1 MYKIPVWLVNILGL
15 CVVAVVGFLD
25 GITGSDYS
33 FSVFYFVTVAFVAWY
48 TGRKS
53 AILIALSGSAA
64 WAIADIVAK
73 RYHENLLALL
83 WNDVVKLSLLLF
95 GAYVISEIKY
105 RLNYEEKLARND
117 QLTGIANRRRF
128 REVADDEIMRSHRYH
143 DPFTVIYL
151 DIDNFKTVNDTQGHS
166 EGDRLLCQVALTLT
180 SAVRESDTV
189 ARLGGDEFGLLLP
202 ETDGD
207 AAVMVATKIST
218 DLKAQVEQHW
228 PVTFSIGMVTYL
240 KAPPSTEE
248 MIRDA
253 DLLMYAVKNSG
264 KDELRHLIV
273 PDDLS
278 KGSNGSNEVV

>member
-1 MYKIPVWLVNILGL
+1 MMNKWLRFLDGHIYKLPVWLVNILGL
-15 CVVAVVGFLD
+15 CIVAVVGFLD

-48 TGRKS
+48 IGRES
-53 AILIALSGSAA
+53 AILVALSGSVS
-64 WAIADIVAK
+64 WSVADIVAK
-73 RYHENLLALL
+73 RYHENLLALF

-95 GAYVISEIKY
+95 GAYVISEIKC
-105 RLNYEEKLARND
+105 RLNYEEKLARTD

-128 REVADDEIMRSHRYH
+128 SEVADDEIRRSRRYN

-166 EGDRLLCQVALTLT
+166 EGDRLLLQVASTIT
-180 SAVRESDTV
+180 TVIRESDTV
-189 ARLGGDEFGLLLP
+189 ARLGGDEFGLLMP

-207 AAVMVATKIST
+207 AAVTVATKIHAG
-218 DLKAQVEQHW
+218 LKAQIEQYW

-240 KAPPSTEE
+240 KAPASADE
-248 MIRDA
+248 MIRVA
-253 DLLMYAVKNSG
+253 DQLMYEVKNNG

-273 PDDLS
+273 T
-278 KGSNGSNEVV
+278 